1 MLNTI
6 EAELMKIK
14 KSKIF
19 VISTLIILSVPI
31 FLIVKDLFFTRV
43 PNNYKEW
50 FMTGRMLNSIILP
63 IMSGFIIT
71 VLVQREYQDRTIIN
85 VLTAPVSRKMFI
97 ISKLFV
103 WLLWYVVVLI
113 AVEVLNIIGCF
124 LLYPDSFNLGGVQL
138 LIKYFTKSGLF
149 SFITSLPVLWVAI
162 KQRNLYY
169 PSILTAMVFT
179 VIQMLGLNIS
189 MEMLPLASIVPW
201 SAVSIISVYEIPL
214 GYQIV
219 CMISILAMGFLG
231 LGLSIFSLKKQDQ

>member
-1 MLNTI
+1 
-6 EAELMKIK
+6 
-14 KSKIF
+14 
-19 VISTLIILSVPI
+19 
-31 FLIVKDLFFTRV
+31 
-43 PNNYKEW
+43 
-50 FMTGRMLNSIILP
+50 
-63 IMSGFIIT
+63 
-71 VLVQREYQDRTIIN
+71 
-85 VLTAPVSRKMFI
+85 MFI

-103 WLLWYVVVLI
+103 WFLWYVVVLM

-179 VIQMLGLNIS
+179 VIQVLGLNIS

-201 SAVSIISVYEIPL
+201 SAVSIISIYEIPL